1 VSLRIIQLSDPH
13 LSATRPFHQDNWEQ
27 VLEALAADPP
37 DLIIVTGDVV
47 LSDPDEEDDHGF
59 ARRQL
64 DRLPGPWRVL
74 PGNHDIGDNLVSGA
88 MAKRVDAQRLRRWH
102 RHFGEDRWSLTLDG
116 WLLLGI
122 NAQILNA
129 PGLAAEAEQ
138 AAWLEAVLAKADPTA
153 PVALFLH
160 KPLFMDHPSETAMD
174 QSSLDLEARNG
185 VMAMLAGRDLRLVAS
200 GHKHQWRAFDLDGVR
215 HVWAPSTASVNGAP
229 TARNWGLREV
239 GFVEHQLEGRRTR
252 QRLLGRD
259 WLTRHES
266 YVVSLEHGSPMRVP
280 ILSASAAGVEPA
292 GGQSG
297 KR

>member
-1 VSLRIIQLSDPH
+1 MRIVQLSDPH

-37 DLIIVTGDVV
+37 DLVVVTGDVV
-47 LSDPDEEDDHGF
+47 LSDPDEEADHDF
-59 ARRQL
+59 ARGQL
-64 DRLPGPWRVL
+64 ARIPAPWRVL

-88 MAKRVDAQRLRRWH
+88 MAKRVDAERLARWQ
-102 RHFGEDRWSLTLDG
+102 RHFGEDRWSLTLGG
-116 WLLLGI
+116 WLLLGL

-129 PGLAAEAEQ
+129 PGLAAEAAQ
-138 AAWLEAVLAKADPTA
+138 RDWLAGVLATTDPA
-153 PVALFLH
+153 LPVALFLH

-174 QSSLDLEARNG
+174 QSSLDAEARHG
-185 VMAMLAGRDLRLVAS
+185 LLAMLAGRDLRLVAS

-239 GFVEHQLEGRRTR
+239 GYVEYRFEGRRVR

-266 YVVSLEHGSPMRVP
+266 YVVALEHGSPMRAP
-280 ILSASAAGVEPA
+280 PPGRA
-292 GGQSG
+292 
-297 KR
+297 

>member
-1 VSLRIIQLSDPH
+1 LSLRIIQLSDPH
-13 LSATRPFHQDNWEQ
+13 LSASRPFHQDNWEQ
-27 VLEALAADPP
+27 VLEALTADPV
-37 DLIIVTGDVV
+37 DLIVVTGDVV
-47 LSDPDEEDDHGF
+47 LSDPDEEDDHRF
-59 ARRQL
+59 AREQL
-64 DRLPGPWRVL
+64 DRLPAPWRVL

-88 MAKRVDAQRLRRWH
+88 MAKRVDAARLARWQ
-102 RHFGEDRWSLTLDG
+102 RHFGADRWSLSMDG
-116 WLLLGI
+116 WLLLGL

-138 AAWLEAVLAKADPTA
+138 KAWLQAVLDSAAAAA

-185 VMAMLAGRDLRLVAS
+185 LLAMLAGRDLRLVAS

-229 TARNWGLREV
+229 RTRNWGLREV
-239 GFVEHQLEGRRTR
+239 GFVEHRLEGRRTR

-266 YVVSLEHGSPMRVP
+266 YVVSLEHGGPMQAPPLR
-280 ILSASAAGVEPA
+280 AAFAAVRPKE
-292 GGQSG
+292 S
-297 KR
+297 

>member
-1 VSLRIIQLSDPH
+1 
-13 LSATRPFHQDNWEQ
+13 
-27 VLEALAADPP
+27 
-37 DLIIVTGDVV
+37 
-47 LSDPDEEDDHGF
+47 
-59 ARRQL
+59 
-64 DRLPGPWRVL
+64 
-74 PGNHDIGDNLVSGA
+74 
-88 MAKRVDAQRLRRWH
+88 M
-102 RHFGEDRWSLTLDG
+102 
-116 WLLLGI
+116 
-122 NAQILNA
+122 
-129 PGLAAEAEQ
+129 
-138 AAWLEAVLAKADPTA
+138 LAKTDPAA

-200 GHKHQWRAFDLDGVR
+200 GHKHQWRGFDLDGVR

-229 TARNWGLREV
+229 TATNWGLREV

-266 YVVSLEHGSPMRVP
+266 YVVSLEHGSPMRAP

-297 KR
+297 MR